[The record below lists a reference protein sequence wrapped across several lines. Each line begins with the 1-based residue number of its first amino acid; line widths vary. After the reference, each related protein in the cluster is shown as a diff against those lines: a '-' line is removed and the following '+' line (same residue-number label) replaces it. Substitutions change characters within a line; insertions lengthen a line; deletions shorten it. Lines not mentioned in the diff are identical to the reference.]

1 MPRLYRVVRR
11 AYTVAS
17 FAALSWLVHGDCTAG
32 NVIYVPL
39 VLCLSS
45 FGTLVFLGIR
55 RTTSAREE
63 ERTQEKGR
71 RRRGGGKEGR
81 RRPGGGQEE
90 GPHHPNP
97 KVLLCLFTYPIYISH
112 RLVFSSIQ
120 FDSM

>member
-1 MPRLYRVVRR
+1 MPGLYRVVRR

-17 FAALSWLVHGDCTAG
+17 FAALSWLVQGGCTACY
-32 NVIYVPL
+32 VISVPL
-39 VLCLSS
+39 VLCSS
-45 FGTLVFLGIR
+45 VFGTLVFLGVR
-55 RTTSAREE
+55 RTMSAREE

-97 KVLLCLFTYPIYISH
+97 KVLPCGFAFSTLLYSILFY
-112 RLVFSSIQ
+112 SI
-120 FDSM
+120 